1 MKIAGYIGDL
11 LFEYECVVIPG
22 LGGFLTRDHAAYIH
36 PMKHYF
42 KPPHREVV
50 FNPMLRTNDGL
61 LLNHIARSE
70 KLAYQ
75 DAKSRLDRFVMKCLS
90 VMDEGKKIHFRNI
103 GSITY
108 NKERQIV
115 FEPDTNQNYLAESFG
130 LSGFVSPPIKREDF
144 QKRVEKVFANPP
156 RRQEEEQK
164 PETPKKPTP
173 VVEKRMLASHRPGK
187 LKRQLV
193 IVGAAASI
201 LFAAWG
207 VMNYKTVEYYYDQ
220 YKGHAS
226 VLPFFYAS
234 PNEYVIHHLDKLPV
248 ESMIPS
254 QDFTGF
260 IEGFSKAK
268 AGINDLIPATSYQA
282 EIVPEPKTE
291 PLTWNAESNVLV
303 DSVIPNDSVEEQIEI
318 PQIDTFA
325 EALPENV
332 KEEIV
337 TPDVVAVNKAAEPVN
352 KNLKE
357 YHIIAG
363 AFREKKNADSL
374 IEDLKKKSFEAVYA
388 GQTSG
393 GLWRVSY
400 GMFEN
405 ETVALQQLDE
415 VKRKEN
421 KQAWLL
427 VI

>member
-61 LLNHIARSE
+61 LLNYIARSE
-70 KLAYQ
+70 KLAYH
-75 DAKSRLDRFVMKCLS
+75 DAKSRLDRFVLKCLS
-90 VMDEGKKIHFRNI
+90 VMDEGKKIHFRSI

-156 RRQEEEQK
+156 RRQEEEPK
-164 PETPKKPTP
+164 EVISKKPLP

-193 IVGAAASI
+193 IVGAAASL

-207 VMNYKTVEYYYDQ
+207 TMNYKTVEYYYDQ

-226 VLPFFYAS
+226 ILPFFYAS
-234 PNEYVIHHLDKLPV
+234 PNEYVIHHLDKLPA
-248 ESMIPS
+248 ESMIPA

-260 IEGFSKAK
+260 VEGFSKAK
-268 AGINDLIPATSYQA
+268 AGINDLIPANSYQA
-282 EIVPEPKTE
+282 EIVPEPKSE
-291 PLTWNAESNVLV
+291 PLNVIVEQNILP
-303 DSVIPNDSVEEQIEI
+303 DSVYTKDIPEQIET
-318 PQIDTFA
+318 P
-325 EALPENV
+325 
-332 KEEIV
+332 IV
-337 TPDVVAVNKAAEPVN
+337 TPPVEVIKEEFKEEKPAIVAAEVIKPVQSSN
-352 KNLKE
+352 KKIKE

-363 AFREKKNADSL
+363 AFKEKKNADNL

-400 GMFEN
+400 GTFEN
-405 ETVALQQLDE
+405 ETVALKQLEE
-415 VKRKEN
+415 VKRNEN